1 MSSRTA
7 HPRLLDKQ
15 LLIWLA
21 FAPEQLPSTLIPDLE
36 DRQQRFFV
44 SVVSLWEVAIKRSL
58 NRPDFRFDAAELR
71 HQLKRQGFD
80 ELPIQT
86 DHCLAVQNLPWHHK
100 DPFDRLLIA
109 QAQQEQIQLQS
120 CDQSLS
126 QYGACVTLLRR

>member
-58 NRPDFRFDAAELR
+58 NRPFFQFDAAELR
-71 HQLKRQGFD
+71 QQLQREGFE
-80 ELPIQT
+80 ELPIRAE
-86 DHCLAVQNLPWHHK
+86 HCLAVQNLPWHHK

-109 QAQQEQIQLQS
+109 QAQQEQIQLLS

>member
-7 HPRLLDKQ
+7 QPRLLDTQ
-15 LLIWLA
+15 LLIWMA

-44 SVVSLWEVAIKRSL
+44 SVVSLWDVAIKRSL
-58 NRPDFRFDAAELR
+58 DRPDFQFDAAELR
-71 HQLKRQGFD
+71 QQLHREGFE
-80 ELPIQT
+80 ELPIRAE
-86 DHCLAVQNLPWHHK
+86 HCLAVQNLPWHHK

-109 QAQQEQIQLQS
+109 QAQQEQIQLLS

>member
-7 HPRLLDKQ
+7 PPRLLDTQ

-44 SVVSLWEVAIKRSL
+44 SVVSLWKVAIKRSL
-58 NRPDFRFDAAELR
+58 NRPNFQFDAAELR
-71 HQLKRQGFD
+71 QRLQREGFE
-80 ELPIQT
+80 ELPIRAE
-86 DHCLAVQNLPWHHK
+86 HCLAVQNLPWHHK

-109 QAQQEQIQLQS
+109 QAQKEQIQLQS